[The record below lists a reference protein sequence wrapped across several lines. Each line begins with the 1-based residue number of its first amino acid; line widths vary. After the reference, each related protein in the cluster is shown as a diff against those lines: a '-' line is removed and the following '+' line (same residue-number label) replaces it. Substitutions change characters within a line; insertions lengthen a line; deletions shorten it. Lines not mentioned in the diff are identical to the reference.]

1 VSADHPVPDG
11 ADGADVPVRLRDFSF
26 RYRAQSEP
34 TLHGID
40 LTVHHGEKIAVV
52 GPSGCGKSTLL
63 AALNGLVPHV
73 HAGEAS
79 GSIEVFGTDPAA
91 APIIET
97 SRRVGTVLQDSSGQ
111 FVGLTVAEDVAFSLE
126 NQQVPHA
133 QMPARVAEAA
143 RAAGIADHLDASPQQ
158 LSGGQKQRVA
168 IAGVLVDDVEMLLF
182 DEPLA
187 MLDPAAGRA
196 AVELIDDLHR
206 EQGRTVIIVEHRL
219 EDLLHRPLDRIVLMD
234 EGRIIADL
242 PPDELLASPL
252 LREHGIRPPL
262 HVEAL
267 RLVGAPVTADQHP
280 ADLERMDLTPAQA
293 ESVRTWVDASSPS
306 SADPDRDRDSDRAD
320 VATSTALD
328 LEHVGAILRRPGSSA
343 DVRALR
349 DVTARIGRGEMLGV
363 VGSNGAGKSTL
374 ARVIS
379 GFEKAAEGVVRIGGA
394 DAASWPL
401 AEHGAHVGFVLQE
414 PGQMLSQ
421 PLLEEEIR
429 LGLRARG
436 LDAEEIE
443 RRTARVLEVTDLRP
457 MRSWPISAL
466 SHGQKKRLS
475 IACVLALEPEILILD
490 EPTAGQDF
498 AHYSEFMD
506 FLARIHAEGTTILL
520 ITHDMHLALEYTD
533 RVLVISG
540 GQLLADA
547 DPAAVLTD
555 EELAA
560 RADLVVTGLFT
571 LARRCGLADPIALVH
586 RFVAAD
592 RAERAARGERT
603 EPVEPVEQTEEQ
615 DR

>member
-1 VSADHPVPDG
+1 VSAQNLRSDATDSEIL
-11 ADGADVPVRLRDFSF
+11 VRLRDFSF

-34 TLHGID
+34 TLRGID
-40 LTVHHGEKIAVV
+40 LTVRRGEKIAIV

-206 EQGRTVIIVEHRL
+206 EYGRTIIVVEHRL

-234 EGRIIADL
+234 EGRIVADL
-242 PPDELLASPL
+242 PPDELLGSPL

-267 RLVGAPVTADQHP
+267 RLAGTPVTADQHP
-280 ADLERMDLTPAQA
+280 AGVSRMDITPAQA
-293 ESVRTWVDASSPS
+293 EAVRAWVVGPPTSPTS
-306 SADPDRDRDSDRAD
+306 PTSPTPPSADPPTPAPE
-320 VATSTALD
+320 ATAPESTTPPALD
-328 LEHVGAILRRPGSSA
+328 LEGVGAVLRRPGASA

-349 DVTARIGRGEMLGV
+349 GVTARIGRGEMLGV

-379 GFEKAAEGVVRIGGA
+379 GFERAAEGVVRIGGS
-394 DAASWPL
+394 DASRWSL
-401 AEHGAHVGFVLQE
+401 AEHGGHVGFVLQE

-436 LDAEEIE
+436 LDADEIE

-466 SHGQKKRLS
+466 SHGQRKRLS

-540 GQLLADA
+540 GELVADA

-555 EELAA
+555 EDLAA

-571 LARRCGLADPIALVH
+571 LARRCGIADPIALVH

-592 RAERAARGERT
+592 RAERAGLA
-603 EPVEPVEQTEEQ
+603 EEQ
-615 DR
+615 GR

>member
-1 VSADHPVPDG
+1 MSVENPRSGGAVTSDRPD
-11 ADGADVPVRLRDFSF
+11 AEVPVRLRDFSF

-34 TLHGID
+34 TLRGID
-40 LTVHHGEKIAVV
+40 LTVRRGEKIAVV

-133 QMPARVAEAA
+133 QMPDRVAEAA

-206 EQGRTVIIVEHRL
+206 EQGRTIIVVEHRL

-267 RLVGAPVTADQHP
+267 RLAGAPVTAGQHP
-280 ADLERMDLTPAQA
+280 ADLPRMELSSAQRDA
-293 ESVRTWVDASSPS
+293 VRTWVEHAP
-306 SADPDRDRDSDRAD
+306 ADPSRNSATAARPPSD
-320 VATSTALD
+320 VEVPALD
-328 LEHVGAILRRPGSSA
+328 LERVGAILRRPGASA

-349 DVTARIGRGEMLGV
+349 GITARIRRGEMLGV
-363 VGSNGAGKSTL
+363 IGSNGAGKSTL

-379 GFEKAAEGVVRIGGA
+379 GFEKATEGVVRIGGA

-421 PLLEEEIR
+421 PLLEDEIR

-466 SHGQKKRLS
+466 SHGQRKRLS

-533 RVLVISG
+533 RVLVISDG
-540 GQLLADA
+540 ELLADT

-555 EELAA
+555 ETLAE

-571 LARRCGLADPIALVH
+571 LARRCGISDPIALVH

-592 RAERAARGERT
+592 RAERALPSDSGEDAR
-603 EPVEPVEQTEEQ
+603 
-615 DR
+615 